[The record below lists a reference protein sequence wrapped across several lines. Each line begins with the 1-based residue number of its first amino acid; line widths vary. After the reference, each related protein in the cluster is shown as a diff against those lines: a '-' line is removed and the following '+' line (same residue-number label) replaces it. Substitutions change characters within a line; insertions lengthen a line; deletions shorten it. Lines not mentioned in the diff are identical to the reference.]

1 MSQEIGD
8 LRHLAVAGMGR
19 SGIAAARLLLRQLP
33 AVAIDVVDEKAEDEL
48 GEAPAELRAAGVR
61 VLLGE
66 AARLPG
72 DAELL
77 VKSPGVPTSS
87 PVVAAALERG
97 LPIWSEIELAARF
110 LTNRWIA
117 ITGTNGKTTTTELTG
132 HILRA
137 AGGPVEVAGN
147 VGRALATLPGAIDPA
162 AVVVAELSSFQLEH
176 IARFRPDVAVL
187 LNLTEDHI
195 DRHGTYG
202 RYVDAKLRI
211 FENQTP
217 PDLALV
223 NGDDAGIAALVGD
236 LPGHARRGCF
246 SRVAAVGDAAAG
258 GAAAGGV
265 GVPTRDV
272 PEGASGAPSGGLPRG
287 VALLAG
293 LSDRALWLRTPAGY
307 ERLCA
312 LSDLALKG
320 DHNVE
325 NSLAAAAAAAAVG
338 VAPPDI
344 AAALQTFPG
353 VAHRL
358 QVVGMVRGVTW
369 VNDSKATNVDA
380 ALKALTAYS
389 GAVHLIL
396 GGSLKGASFDP
407 LAAGTEGRVKEA
419 ILIGAAA
426 APLGEAFARRHAAV
440 GERATPYVALP
451 DLEAAVAHAAAVAA
465 AGDVVL
471 LSPACAS
478 FDQYR
483 NFEHRGAHFAELVAA
498 LEESAS

>member
-1 MSQEIGD
+1 MSPEIGD
-8 LRHLAVAGMGR
+8 VRHLSVAGMGR
-19 SGIAAARLLLRQLP
+19 SGIAAARLVLRELP
-33 AVAIDVVDEKAEDEL
+33 GVAIAVLDEKAEDEL
-48 GEAPAELRAAGVR
+48 GEAPAELRAAGAR

-87 PVVAAALERG
+87 PVVAVALERG

-202 RYVDAKLRI
+202 GYVDAKLRI

-217 PDLALV
+217 ADLALL
-223 NGDDAGIAALVGD
+223 NADDGGIAALAGG
-236 LPGHARRGCF
+236 LPGRARRGWF
-246 SRVAAVGDAAAG
+246 SRVTASGDAASG
-258 GAAAGGV
+258 DGGV
-265 GVPTRDV
+265 G
-272 PEGASGAPSGGLPRG
+272 GLQPAG
-287 VALLAG
+287 ELLAWLAG
-293 LSDRALWLRTPAGY
+293 GALWLRTPVGG

-320 DHNVE
+320 DHNLE
-325 NSLAAAAAAAAVG
+325 NSLAAAAAAAAIG

-358 QVVGMVRGVTW
+358 QVVGVVRGVTW

-380 ALKALTAYS
+380 ALKALTAYA
-389 GAVHLIL
+389 GPVHMIL

-426 APLGEAFARRHAAV
+426 APLGEAFARRHEAV
-440 GERATPYVALP
+440 GERATPFVVLP
-451 DLEAAVAHAAAVAA
+451 DLEAAVAHAAAVAV

-483 NFEHRGAHFAELVAA
+483 NFEQRGAHFAELVAA
-498 LEESAS
+498 LGEPGS

>member
-1 MSQEIGD
+1 M
-8 LRHLAVAGMGR
+8 
-19 SGIAAARLLLRQLP
+19 
-33 AVAIDVVDEKAEDEL
+33 
-48 GEAPAELRAAGVR
+48 R

-66 AARLPG
+66 AARLPDG
-72 DAELL
+72 AELL

-147 VGRALATLPGAIDPA
+147 VGRALANLPGAIDPA

-217 PDLALV
+217 ADLALV
-223 NGDDAGIAALVGD
+223 NGDDAGIAALAGD

-246 SRVAAVGDAAAG
+246 SRVVAVGDAAAG
-258 GAAAGGV
+258 GA
-265 GVPTRDV
+265 
-272 PEGASGAPSGGLPRG
+272 
-287 VALLAG
+287 LLAG
-293 LSDRALWLRTPAGY
+293 LAGRSLWLSTPAGP

-344 AAALQTFPG
+344 ATALQTFPG

-358 QVVGMVRGVTW
+358 QVVGVVRGVTW

-389 GAVHLIL
+389 GPVHLIL

-440 GERATPYVALP
+440 GERATPYVVLP

-465 AGDVVL
+465 EGDVVL

-483 NFEHRGAHFAELVAA
+483 NFEHRGAHFTELVAA
-498 LEESAS
+498 LAEPAS

>member
-33 AVAIDVVDEKAEDEL
+33 GVAIAVVDEKAEDEL

-246 SRVAAVGDAAAG
+246 SRVAAGDAAAG
-258 GAAAGGV
+258 GAGAGGA
-265 GVPTRDV
+265 GVPTVTSR
-272 PEGASGAPSGGLPRG
+272 GASGAPCGRR
-287 VALLAG
+287 ALAG
-293 LSDRALWLRTPAGY
+293 LSDGALWLRTPAGY

-353 VAHRL
+353 SPTVSRWSA
-358 QVVGMVRGVTW
+358 W
-369 VNDSKATNVDA
+369 CA
-380 ALKALTAYS
+380 A
-389 GAVHLIL
+389 
-396 GGSLKGASFDP
+396 
-407 LAAGTEGRVKEA
+407 
-419 ILIGAAA
+419 
-426 APLGEAFARRHAAV
+426 
-440 GERATPYVALP
+440 
-451 DLEAAVAHAAAVAA
+451 
-465 AGDVVL
+465 
-471 LSPACAS
+471 
-478 FDQYR
+478 
-483 NFEHRGAHFAELVAA
+483 
-498 LEESAS
+498 

>member
-1 MSQEIGD
+1 VSQEIGD
-8 LRHLAVAGMGR
+8 VRHLAVAGMGR
-19 SGIAAARLLLRQLP
+19 SGTAAARLALRELP
-33 AVAIDVVDEKAEDEL
+33 GVTIDVVDAKPEDEL
-48 GEAPAELRAAGVR
+48 GGAPAELRAAGAR

-66 AARLPG
+66 AARLPDG
-72 DAELL
+72 VDLL

-132 HILRA
+132 HILRS

-147 VGRALATLPGAIDPA
+147 VGRALATLPGAIDSA

-176 IARFRPDVAVL
+176 IERFRPDVAVL

-202 RYVDAKLRI
+202 GYVDAKLRI
-211 FENQTP
+211 FENQASA
-217 PDLALV
+217 DLALV
-223 NGDDAGIAALVGD
+223 NFDDAGIAALAGE
-236 LPGHARRGCF
+236 LPGQARRGGF
-246 SRVAAVGDAAAG
+246 SRVVAMAAETPAVGDAA
-258 GAAAGGV
+258 
-265 GVPTRDV
+265 
-272 PEGASGAPSGGLPRG
+272 PEGAAPRG
-287 VALLAG
+287 ASGPQRGGTLLAG
-293 LSDRALWLRTPAGY
+293 LAGDALWLRTATGL

-312 LSDLALKG
+312 LDELALKG

-338 VAPPDI
+338 VAPADI
-344 AAALQTFPG
+344 AVALRTFPG

-358 QVVGMVRGVTW
+358 QVVGASGGVTW

-389 GAVHLIL
+389 GPVHLIL

-426 APLGEAFARRHAAV
+426 APLAEAFARRRAAV
-440 GERATPYVALP
+440 GERATPYVVLP
-451 DLEAAVAHAAAVAA
+451 DLEAAVAHAAAVAEP
-465 AGDVVL
+465 GDVVL

-478 FDQYR
+478 FDHYR
-483 NFEHRGAHFAELVAA
+483 NFEHRGEHFSELVEA
-498 LEESAS
+498 LVEPAS